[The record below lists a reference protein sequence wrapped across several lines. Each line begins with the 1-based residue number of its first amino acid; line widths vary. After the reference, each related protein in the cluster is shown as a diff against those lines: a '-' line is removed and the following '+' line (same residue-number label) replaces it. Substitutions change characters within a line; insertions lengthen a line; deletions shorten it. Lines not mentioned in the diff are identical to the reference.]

1 MGVFA
6 MKTSIVGKVLRTT
19 LQLFQDR
26 GYLGTSMRDIA
37 EEAKVTEGSLLR
49 RFRTKRE
56 LLEQTLRC
64 HAVGGFDPACLPQKT
79 ETILGQLDRTAI
91 EAAVAREM
99 LRMLARHL

>member
-1 MGVFA
+1 
-6 MKTSIVGKVLRTT
+6 MKTSTVGRVLRTT

-26 GYLGTSMRDIA
+26 GYLETSMRDIA
-37 EEAKVTEGSLLR
+37 EGAKVTEGSLLR

-64 HAVGGFDPACLPQKT
+64 HAVGWFDPAAVPDRPEAMLQ
-79 ETILGQLDRTAI
+79 QLDRRAI

>member
-1 MGVFA
+1 
-6 MKTSIVGKVLRTT
+6 MKTSTVGKVLRTT

-37 EEAKVTEGSLLR
+37 EEARVTEGSLLR

-64 HAVGGFDPACLPQKT
+64 HAVGWFDPAAAPDRPEVMLQ
-79 ETILGQLDRTAI
+79 QLDRRTI
-91 EAAVAREM
+91 ESAVAREM
-99 LRMLARHL
+99 LRVLARHL